1 MKKYFFKLTEALF
14 QAPKEI
20 EYNELEHKILNESI
34 RDIEIV
40 VSANNIEEAN
50 IKVEQ
55 SLKEI
60 ISSQFSDYRE
70 IKSYKFGVSIAK
82 IEDL

>member
-1 MKKYFFKLTEALF
+1 MKKYFFKLTEAVF

-20 EYNELEHKILNESI
+20 EYNEVEHKILNESI

-40 VSANNIEEAN
+40 VSAGNIEEAN
-50 IKVEQ
+50 IKVEE

-60 ISSQFSDYRE
+60 ISSQFSDYQKTR
-70 IKSYKFGVSIAK
+70 SYKFAVRIAK
-82 IEDL
+82 IEAL